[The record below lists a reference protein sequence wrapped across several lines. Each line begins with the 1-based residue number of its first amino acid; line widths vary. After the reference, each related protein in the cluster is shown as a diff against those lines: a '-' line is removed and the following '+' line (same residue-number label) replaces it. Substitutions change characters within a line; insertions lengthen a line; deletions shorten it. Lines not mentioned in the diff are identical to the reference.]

1 MARCRW
7 GAKLLSAL
15 ILMGLTGRGWS
26 AGPTPED
33 LLKIRPKLDGIEM
46 TTPAEAEIPA
56 LKVEVIKSEKG
67 SGYLLRDAQG
77 RPLRRFFDSD
87 GDRYIDVWSYFL
99 DGQEVYRE
107 IDSNGNRKADQFR
120 WLGKAGSKVGLD
132 LNEDGRIDRWEQIS
146 PEEVAQEILQA
157 VIHRDLARLQALML
171 TDADLRELQLPPAEM
186 TRLKERLASVPERF
200 NATTA
205 ALIGLNNKTQ
215 WMHVE
220 LQPPQCL
227 PADAIGAGKDLIR
240 YKSGTILYQHQG
252 KADFLQTGEMILVG
266 RAWKLVDAPIPGH
279 APPEE
284 HHPDGDSPSGTD
296 AVQISEAI
304 RPLLDKLREVDES
317 IKNNNLA
324 DPVAALRYNLAR
336 AAVLEQIIAKT
347 EQSAAQ
353 ENWIKQLAD
362 CLSAAAQN
370 SGDSDST
377 AHRRLSELRQRV
389 AKIGSSKLA
398 GYVAYRE
405 MSADYTRKLSAKNVD
420 VAKLQD
426 EWRERLKEFVTEYPA
441 AEDAPDALLQLGM
454 VSEFMGKEAE
464 ARNWYAKL
472 AKEYPASPL
481 SKKAQGSLDRIEL
494 EGKPLELSGP
504 MLGTQRPFD
513 IQQLSGKVVV
523 VYYWASWNSQ
533 CATDFEKLRSLLQSY
548 KSQGLELV
556 CISLDNSQAEA
567 VQFLQQHRLDAIHL
581 FQPGAMDSPLAV
593 RYGILVLPNVFLVGR
608 DGRVVSRTIQVN
620 ALEDEI
626 KKLLK

>member
-1 MARCRW
+1 MANSQRGVKR
-7 GAKLLSAL
+7 LSAL
-15 ILMGLTGRGWS
+15 LLLGLAMPS
-26 AGPTPED
+26 LAAGPSPED

-46 TTPAEAEIPA
+46 SNPSESEIPQ
-56 LKVEVIKSEKG
+56 LKVEVIKGEKG

-107 IDSNGNRKADQFR
+107 IDTNGNRKADQFR
-120 WLGKAGSKVGLD
+120 WLGRAGSKIGLD

-146 PEEVAQEILQA
+146 PEEVSQEILQA

-171 TDADLRELQLPPAEM
+171 SDADLRELQLPAAEM
-186 TRLKERLASVPERF
+186 TRLKERLAAVPERF
-200 NATTA
+200 NSTTS
-205 ALIGLNNKTQ
+205 ALIGLSAKTQ

-220 LQPPQCL
+220 LQPPQCI
-227 PADAIGAGKDLIR
+227 PADAIGAGKDLYR
-240 YKSGTILYQHQG
+240 YKSGTILYENKG

-266 RAWKLVDAPIPGH
+266 RAWKLVEAPVPGH
-279 APPEE
+279 APMEEQHPEADT
-284 HHPDGDSPSGTD
+284 PAGADV
-296 AVQISEAI
+296 VQIPEAI

-324 DPVAALRYNLAR
+324 DPVASLRYNLAR
-336 AAVLEQIIAKT
+336 AAVLEQILAKI
-347 EQSAAQ
+347 EQPAAQ
-353 ENWIKQLAD
+353 ENWVKQLAD
-362 CLSAAAQN
+362 CLSAAAQS
-370 SGDSDST
+370 SGNGDDT
-377 AHRRLSELRQRV
+377 AQRRLTELRQRV
-389 AKIGSSKLA
+389 AKVGSSKLA

-405 MSADYTRKLSAKNVD
+405 MSADYMRKLSAKNVD
-420 VAKLQD
+420 VAKLQE
-426 EWRERLKEFVTEYPA
+426 EWRERLKEFVTQYPSA
-441 AEDAPDALLQLGM
+441 DDTPDALLQLGM

-481 SKKAQGSLDRIEL
+481 SQKGQGCLDRLNL
-494 EGKPLELSGP
+494 EGKVLELSGP

-523 VYYWASWNSQ
+523 VYYWASWNGQ
-533 CATDFEKLRSLLQSY
+533 CAADFEKLRTLQQNY

-556 CISLDNSQAEA
+556 CVNLDNTQAEA
-567 VQFLQQHRLDAIHL
+567 VQFLQQHRLDAVHL
-581 FQPGAMDSPLAV
+581 FQPGALDSPLAV
-593 RYGILVLPNVFLVGR
+593 RYGILVLPNVILVGR
-608 DGRVVSRTIQVN
+608 DGKVVSRTVQVN
-620 ALEDEI
+620 GLEDEI